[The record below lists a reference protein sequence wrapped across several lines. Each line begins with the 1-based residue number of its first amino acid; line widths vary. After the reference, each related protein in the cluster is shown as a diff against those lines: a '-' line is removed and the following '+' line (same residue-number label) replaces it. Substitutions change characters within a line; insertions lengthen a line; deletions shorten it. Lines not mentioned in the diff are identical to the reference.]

1 MGGVTDTS
9 ARPKRRGREVLFQAV
24 RRAMLDELVERGYG
38 EVSIEGVAARAGAAK
53 TSVYRHW
60 GTKEDLVVDALRHAL
75 PVLDQPADTG
85 HVREDLLVLLRRMSA
100 SLDGLTGQVLL
111 TVAGERRRHPEIA
124 EAVVDEIVRPR
135 RRLFLA
141 ALERAAERG
150 QISGAAVTSLPI
162 EVASGLMLQHYL
174 HTGTP
179 PGEERIQEFLD
190 QAIMPLLTHDRA

>member
-1 MGGVTDTS
+1 MTDTS
-9 ARPKRRGREVLFQAV
+9 ARPKRRGREVLLQAV
-24 RRAMLDELVERGYG
+24 RQAMLDELVERGYG

-60 GTKEDLVVDALRHAL
+60 GTKEGLVIDALRHAL
-75 PVLDQPADTG
+75 PVPDQPADTG
-85 HVREDLLVLLRRMSA
+85 HVREDFLVMLRRMSA

-135 RRLFLA
+135 QRLFLA

-150 QISGAAVTSLPI
+150 QISGEAVTSIPI
-162 EVASGLMLQHYL
+162 EVASSLMLQHYIY
-174 HTGTP
+174 TGTP

-190 QAIMPLLTHDRA
+190 RAIMPLVTYARA